1 MLFEHIQIIRVCLFY
16 EERKEIGVILKLNKR
31 ITRDS
36 KAFLHVEGLEQTDSR
51 RQGMAV
57 FENGPHKS
65 CVSTIKITLVMLSV
79 VVGTAGR

>member
-1 MLFEHIQIIRVCLFY
+1 MFLSY
-16 EERKEIGVILKLNKR
+16 EERKEIGVILKLNER

-51 RQGMAV
+51 RQGMAI

-65 CVSTIKITLVMLSV
+65 SVSTIKIILVMFSI
-79 VVGTAGR
+79 VVGIAGR

>member
-1 MLFEHIQIIRVCLFY
+1 MCLFY
-16 EERKEIGVILKLNKR
+16 EERKETGVILKLNKR

-51 RQGMAV
+51 RQGMAI

-65 CVSTIKITLVMLSV
+65 SVSTIKITLVMFSV
-79 VVGTAGR
+79 VGIAGR